1 METSSHK
8 NQLCLTAENRNCQS
22 TTPGSHTRLPRTP
35 GFSHRPTEGAP
46 PPSLMTP
53 PRPAARSSSRR
64 QLVLAVTSQVP
75 AARWGGAARRPQ
87 DGGPDPSAPGAAQRP
102 AQSGLLQQRLRG
114 AEAQQ
119 VRARAPWEYPHPEA
133 SRLLSLGRA
142 PGPAVQPL
150 AAGGDPS

>member
-1 METSSHK
+1 MLKTK
-8 NQLCLTAENRNCQS
+8 RLQ
-22 TTPGSHTRLPRTP
+22 PKGSHFGFTPFQPRTP
-35 GFSHRPTEGAP
+35 GLLQHPIEGAP
-46 PPSLMTP
+46 PPSLIKRAV
-53 PRPAARSSSRR
+53 PRPAPPATRSSSRH
-64 QLVLAVTSQVP
+64 QLVLAVTSHVP

-119 VRARAPWEYPHPEA
+119 VRARAAWAYPHPAA
-133 SRLLSLGRA
+133 SRLLFSGQE

-150 AAGGDPS
+150 AAGDDPA